1 MSKSNRPDPEEL
13 LFTLNQLEQ
22 TAEVMGRVISR
33 LKRQVAELAPAA
45 AHSPKKRPVNRS
57 NNPKPPR
64 RTLH

>member
-1 MSKSNRPDPEEL
+1 MSKSNLPDPEEI

-33 LKRQVAELAPAA
+33 LKRQVTELTPATAP
-45 AHSPKKRPVNRS
+45 PKRPDRAKS
-57 NNPKPPR
+57 PAPKPPR